1 MIENADALA
10 IEGIISFE
18 KLAAGYPV
26 IRVTHPLADA
36 SIALHGAHVID
47 YTPADHKPVI
57 FTSKEAVYKSGKAIR
72 GGIPV
77 CWPWFSAH
85 PTDSSLPS
93 HGFAR
98 NKFWRLYSSAAT
110 AQGVTLVFEY
120 RHGSLD
126 ASLIVAIGSSL
137 TVALHTKN
145 ISDRDEVV
153 GGALHSYFNIGD
165 INNVS
170 LSGLDQVSYIDSLTD
185 TVETQQGD
193 ITFNAELDRI
203 YTDTK
208 DNVMINDPVLKRD
221 ILVQK
226 TGSHSTVVWNPWI
239 EKSASMGDLGNE
251 EYNTFLCIEA
261 ANAGEDVHTLA
272 PQQHHTLSTTITAR
286 HH

>member
-10 IEGIISFE
+10 VDGIISFE
-18 KLAAGYPV
+18 ELAPGYPA
-26 IRVTHPLADA
+26 IRVTHPQATA
-36 SIALHGAHVID
+36 TIALHGAHVID
-47 YTPADHKPVI
+47 YTPAGHEPVI
-57 FTSKEAVYKSGKAIR
+57 FTSKDAVYKAGKAIR

-77 CWPWFSAH
+77 CWPWFNAH

-98 NKFWRLYSSAAT
+98 INFWRLYSTAAT
-110 AQGVTLVFEY
+110 DQGVTLIFEY

-165 INNVS
+165 IHNVS
-170 LSGLDQVSYIDSLTD
+170 LSGLDKVDYIDTLVNTN
-185 TVETQQGD
+185 ETQEGE
-193 ITFNAELDRI
+193 ITFDGELDRI
-203 YTDTK
+203 YTNTK
-208 DNVMINDPVLKRD
+208 DDVIINDPVMKRD
-221 ILVQK
+221 IIVQK
-226 TGSHSTVVWNPWI
+226 TGSTSTVVWNPWI
-239 EKSASMGDLGNE
+239 DKSAGMGDLDNE
-251 EYNTFLCIEA
+251 EYKTFLCVEA
-261 ANAGEDVHTLA
+261 ANAREDVYTLA
-272 PQQHHTLSTTITAR
+272 PQEQHTLSTTITAR